1 MIPFESLGGF
11 LFSFYSKYGRILSHF
26 RDKARYWSKI
36 AIFSYP
42 FVFDAPLR
50 GPHRN
55 IAITFGVGKL
65 EWCMAT
71 RSWKKFE
78 DTFSSFDTIRACD
91 RRDRRTDR
99 RFATAQS
106 ALCIASRGKNW
117 FHILANHRTV
127 IIHSSPPTSKLHAK
141 SFHSKNEQVS
151 TAPIPTRCGPDRSDL
166 DLWPSGFKTALPLL
180 VTPGVGRVTSPVVF
194 ELMVG
199 TG

>member
-71 RSWKKFE
+71 RS
-78 DTFSSFDTIRACD
+78 
-91 RRDRRTDR
+91 
-99 RFATAQS
+99 
-106 ALCIASRGKNW
+106 
-117 FHILANHRTV
+117 
-127 IIHSSPPTSKLHAK
+127 
-141 SFHSKNEQVS
+141 
-151 TAPIPTRCGPDRSDL
+151 
-166 DLWPSGFKTALPLL
+166 
-180 VTPGVGRVTSPVVF
+180 
-194 ELMVG
+194 
-199 TG
+199 